1 MPGSVRVIHIKSLPE
16 DTQGETIVRVDR
28 SHPVL
33 GNRHILKSKLD
44 HAQRAGVIAA
54 YRTDL
59 EADIGAGGPMLA
71 VIMDVAKRVLSG
83 ENIALGCH
91 CSPLP
96 CHGDVIAEHVMRLV
110 RIMTAY
116 WSHRDGT
123 LPGQGEVFVFGANKG
138 GKHGR
143 GAAKEAAARFGA
155 ERGIGIGPTGNSF
168 AIPTKDEHLAPL
180 SIDQIRPYVTD
191 FLTYARLHPEK
202 RFFLTRV
209 GCVLAGNPNSG
220 IASLF
225 RGASAN
231 CDFAEEWLPYLSQP
245 ASPPRTYA
253 GIGSRRTP
261 PDMLRHMTRIAL
273 RLAEHGYCL
282 RSGGAD
288 GADAAFE
295 AGTGQREIFLPWRGF
310 NNNPSPLFG
319 PTDEAIAASAAVHPR
334 WNALK
339 EPARLLM
346 GRNAHQVLGADLR
359 SHVDFVLCWTPDG
372 CSSERERSGETGGTG
387 QAIALADRHGIPVFN
402 LARPGA
408 LDRLKEQF
416 FDSATKE

>member
-1 MPGSVRVIHIKSLPE
+1 MPGSIRVIHIKSLPE

-44 HAQRAGVIAA
+44 HAQRAIVIAA
-54 YRTDL
+54 YRIEL
-59 EADIGAGGPMLA
+59 EGDMATGGPMLA
-71 VIMDVAKRVLSG
+71 AIMALAKRVLSG

-91 CSPLP
+91 CHPLP

-110 RIMTAY
+110 QIMMTY
-116 WSHRDGT
+116 RSHQDGT
-123 LPGQGEVFVFGANKG
+123 LPGQGEVFVAGSNLRG
-138 GKHGR
+138 RHGR

-155 ERGIGIGPTGNSF
+155 EMGIGVGPTGNSYL
-168 AIPTKDEHLAPL
+168 IPTKDEHLAPL
-180 SIDQIRPYVTD
+180 SIDQIRSYVAD

-209 GCVLAGNPNSG
+209 GCVLAGNPNHD
-220 IASLF
+220 IANLF
-225 RGASAN
+225 RGASSN
-231 CDFAEEWLPYLSQP
+231 CDFAEEWLPYLSHP
-245 ASPPRTYA
+245 ARPPRTYA

-261 PDMLRHMTRIAL
+261 PDMLRHMTRIAI
-273 RLAEHGYCL
+273 RLAKHGYCL

-295 AGTGQREIFLPWRGF
+295 AGAEQREIFLPWRGF
-310 NNNPSPLFG
+310 NSNPSPLFG

-346 GRNAHQVLGADLR
+346 GRNAHQVLGVDLR
-359 SHVDFVLCWTPDG
+359 SPVKFVLCWTQDG
-372 CSSERERSGETGGTG
+372 CSSEHERSGGTGGTG
-387 QAIALADRHGIPVFN
+387 QAIALADRHKIPVFN

-408 LDRLKEQF
+408 LEHLKEQF
-416 FDSATKE
+416 FSATKE